1 MSFSSGETLADTDS
15 LSREIEPAENGRAPA
30 PGILRLLG
38 RTLLLGSEPYAVV
51 RDDAKPGRRGLVIL
65 LVIVGLVV
73 LAQLIGYW
81 LGALTAPRLDS
92 LQSLLYTAVV
102 DLPWYAEQ
110 VQLDPAFATQFQQG
124 YLVAWE
130 ALRIVLGYP
139 TVTATVGTIVLITL
153 AALLNWFVFAVLAH
167 WLARWYGSRARF
179 GQTLGV
185 LALAYAPLLLRMV
198 EVVPGAVAPTA
209 LIFALMLATKFQALK
224 TAHGLGSVAT
234 LFVLLAP
241 YLIVVVLLTVVLLN
255 GGAYGLA
262 QNPIVNQALQ
272 VQQFLSQ

>member
-1 MSFSSGETLADTDS
+1 MSYQAGETLADTDS
-15 LSREIEPAENGRAPA
+15 LSRNGEPAENDGAT
-30 PGILRLLG
+30 PGVLRLLG
-38 RTLLLGSEPYAVV
+38 RTLLLGNEPYVAV
-51 RDDAKPGRRGLVIL
+51 RDGAKPGRRGFIIILVI
-65 LVIVGLVV
+65 IGLVV

-110 VQLDPAFATQFQQG
+110 VQLDPTFATQFQQG

-139 TVTATVGTIVLITL
+139 TMTATGATI
-153 AALLNWFVFAVLAH
+153 AAVALLTLLNWFVFAVLAH
-167 WLARWYGSRARF
+167 WLARWYGSRAHF

-185 LALAYAPLLLRMV
+185 LALAYAPLLLRVV

-209 LIFALMLATKFQALK
+209 LIFLLMLATKFLALK
-224 TAHGLGSVAT
+224 TVHGLGSVAT

-241 YLIVVVLLTVVLLN
+241 YVIVLVVLAVVLLN

-262 QNPIVNQALQ
+262 QNPTINQALQ

>member
-1 MSFSSGETLADTDS
+1 MSYQAGETLADTDS
-15 LSREIEPAENGRAPA
+15 LSRNGEPAENDGAT
-30 PGILRLLG
+30 PGVLRLLG
-38 RTLLLGSEPYAVV
+38 RTLLLGNEPYVAV
-51 RDDAKPGRRGLVIL
+51 RDGAKPGRRGFVIILVI
-65 LVIVGLVV
+65 IGLVV

-110 VQLDPAFATQFQQG
+110 VQLDPTFATQFQQG

-139 TVTATVGTIVLITL
+139 TVTATGATIAAVVLLT
-153 AALLNWFVFAVLAH
+153 LLNWFIFAVLAH
-167 WLARWYGSRARF
+167 WLARWYGSRASF

-185 LALAYAPLLLRMV
+185 LALAYAPLLLRVV
-198 EVVPGAVAPTA
+198 EIVPGAVAPTA
-209 LIFALMLATKFQALK
+209 LIFLLMLATKFLALK
-224 TAHGLGSVAT
+224 TVHGLGSFAT

-241 YLIVVVLLTVVLLN
+241 YVIVLVVLAVALLN

-262 QNPIVNQALQ
+262 QNPTINQALQ

>member
-1 MSFSSGETLADTDS
+1 MSYQAGETLADTDS
-15 LSREIEPAENGRAPA
+15 LSRNGEPAENDGAT
-30 PGILRLLG
+30 PGVLRLLG
-38 RTLLLGSEPYAVV
+38 RTLLLGNEPYAAV
-51 RDDAKPGRRGLVIL
+51 RDGAKPGRRGFIIILVI
-65 LVIVGLVV
+65 IGLVV

-110 VQLDPAFATQFQQG
+110 VQLDPTFATQFQQG

-130 ALRIVLGYP
+130 ALRILLGYP
-139 TVTATVGTIVLITL
+139 TMTATGATI
-153 AALLNWFVFAVLAH
+153 AAVALLTLLNWFVFAVLAH
-167 WLARWYGSRARF
+167 WLARWYGSRAHF

-185 LALAYAPLLLRMV
+185 LALAYAPLLLRVV
-198 EVVPGAVAPTA
+198 EIVPGAVAPTA
-209 LIFALMLATKFQALK
+209 LIFLLMLATKFLALK
-224 TAHGLGSVAT
+224 AVHGLGSVAT

-241 YLIVVVLLTVVLLN
+241 YVIVLVVLAVVLLN

-262 QNPIVNQALQ
+262 QNPTINQALQ